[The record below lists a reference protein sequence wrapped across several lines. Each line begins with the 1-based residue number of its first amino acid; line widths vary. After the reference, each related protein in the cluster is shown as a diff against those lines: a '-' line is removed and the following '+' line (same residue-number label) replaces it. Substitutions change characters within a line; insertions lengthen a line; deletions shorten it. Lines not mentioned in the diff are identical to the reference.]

1 MDAVNGFLQGL
12 SLALTPELLLAAF
25 LGALAGTLIGVLPG
39 LGPVAGAALVLP
51 LTFSYSPAIG
61 LILIAAI
68 YLGAQYGGST
78 SSVLLNIPGDASA
91 VVATFDGHEMA
102 KQGRAGPAL
111 TIMAVGSFIA
121 GTVGLTI
128 LVFSATSVSRVA
140 LEFGPPEYFALTAGG
155 LLVLARISG
164 GSVAGGLLPMILGIA
179 FATVGLEA
187 ATSYPRF
194 TFGNNDLSLGLSIAT
209 VAVGLY
215 GISEML
221 YLIEDKDA
229 DRRPMRIGLRDLMP
243 SRQEWRRSV
252 APWGRGSL
260 LGFFFG
266 LLPVPSATLSTF
278 TSYKLEQTVSKHR
291 KELGTGAVE
300 GIAGPEA
307 ANNSAAI
314 GSLVPVLVLGL
325 PFSAT
330 LALMISAMVV
340 QGIQPGPLILT
351 QRPDLF
357 WSVIAAMA
365 VANLM
370 LLVLNL
376 PMVGVW
382 VRVLQIR
389 RHYLVASI
397 MLIAAIGSF
406 SVANNMIDVRL
417 MLAIGIVGYVL
428 RKFNFS
434 LASLLVGLV
443 LGPLIEKY
451 FMQSMFISRGD
462 PMYLLSSPVA
472 VGIWVLVTAVI
483 VGGLFAPFTRR
494 RLERRGMLPNLM
506 ASASKGP
513 EPGDTGVG
521 SQGLTVRKDGA
532 AGTDDAEEDVRG

>member
-1 MDAVNGFLQGL
+1 VGAIDGFLQGL
-12 SLALTPELLLAAF
+12 SLAVTPELLLAAF
-25 LGALAGTLIGVLPG
+25 LGALAGTFIGVLPG

-51 LTFSYSPAIG
+51 LTFAYSPAVG
-61 LILIAAI
+61 LILIAGI

-91 VVATFDGHEMA
+91 IVATFDGHEMA
-102 KQGRAGPAL
+102 KKGRAGPAL

-121 GTVGLTI
+121 GTVGLI
-128 LVFSATSVSRVA
+128 IVVFTATSVSR
-140 LEFGPPEYFALTAGG
+140 LALTAGG
-155 LLVLARISG
+155 LLALARISG

-179 FATVGLEA
+179 MATVGLEP

-215 GISEML
+215 GISEMM
-221 YLIEDKDA
+221 YLIEDRDGANRK
-229 DRRPMRIGLRDLMP
+229 PMRIGLRQLMP
-243 SRQEWRRSV
+243 SREEWKRSV
-252 APWGRGSL
+252 PPWCRGSL

-291 KELGTGAVE
+291 KELGKGAVE

-330 LALMISAMVV
+330 LALMISAMIV
-340 QGIQPGPLILT
+340 QGIQPGPMILA

-357 WSVIAAMA
+357 WSVVAAMV
-365 VANLM
+365 VANCM

-389 RHYLVASI
+389 RPYLVASI
-397 MLIAAIGSF
+397 VLIAAIGSF
-406 SVANNMIDVRL
+406 SVSNNIIDVRL
-417 MLAIGIVGYVL
+417 MVAVGILGYVL
-428 RKFNFS
+428 RKLNFS

-462 PMYLLSSPVA
+462 PMYLFRSPIAIGVWAVVA
-472 VGIWVLVTAVI
+472 LVLI
-483 VGGLFAPFTRR
+483 GGLFTPLLRR
-494 RLERRGMLPNLM
+494 RRPGAIRTSDDDRMHDDERDM
-506 ASASKGP
+506 A
-513 EPGDTGVG
+513 
-521 SQGLTVRKDGA
+521 KDAHG
-532 AGTDDAEEDVRG
+532 